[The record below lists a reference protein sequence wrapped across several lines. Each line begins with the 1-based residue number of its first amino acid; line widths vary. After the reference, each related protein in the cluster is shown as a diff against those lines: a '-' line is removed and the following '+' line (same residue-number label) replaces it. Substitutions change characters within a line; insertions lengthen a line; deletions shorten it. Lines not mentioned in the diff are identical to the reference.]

1 MGQMRVI
8 DPPQKEQ
15 EGPLDTW
22 VLIFCHICT
31 KMLTA
36 ERLFKKVF
44 IFLCSIEFAKKEISI
59 LII

>member
-15 EGPLDTW
+15 EWPLGTW

-31 KMLTA
+31 KMPTVD
-36 ERLFKKVF
+36 RLFKKVF
-44 IFLCSIEFAKKEISI
+44 FA
-59 LII
+59 L